1 MTGLPQLQNLN
12 LRGIDRAVQMDRL
25 MEGAM
30 NGYRQPSQRDE
41 FFRAWVESGAP
52 LESADYAYS
61 AWAAKQP
68 RVASPTS
75 DNDSWLSNGTAG
87 LLGSLVSGYFGS
99 RAAGRATDAQLAADQ
114 AAMGEQRRQYDQTR
128 ADLAPYRE
136 RAAPVRNQLA
146 VMMGLRP
153 DASTY
158 TADTGNY
165 QQDPSFN
172 SGYRTAPTYAPGESA
187 NALSRYLRPLSN
199 GGR

>member
-12 LRGIDRAVQMDRL
+12 LRGIDRAIHMDRL
-25 MEGAM
+25 MEGVR
-30 NGYRQPSQRDE
+30 NGYSQPSQRDE
-41 FFRAWVESGAP
+41 FSRAWVESGAP
-52 LESADYAYS
+52 RESADYAYS
-61 AWAAKQP
+61 VWAAKQP

-99 RAAGRATDAQLAADQ
+99 RAAGRSTDAQLAADQ

-128 ADLAPYRE
+128 TDLAPYRE

-158 TADTGNY
+158 TGDMGNY
-165 QQDPSFN
+165 QQEPSFN
-172 SGYRTAPTYAPGESA
+172 SGYRTAPTYTPGESV

-199 GGR
+199 GDR